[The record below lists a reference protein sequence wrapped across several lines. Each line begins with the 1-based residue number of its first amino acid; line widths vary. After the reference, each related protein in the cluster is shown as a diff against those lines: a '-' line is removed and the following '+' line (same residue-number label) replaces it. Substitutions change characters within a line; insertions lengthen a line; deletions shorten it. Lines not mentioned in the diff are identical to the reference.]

1 MLDTKKILAM
11 IKARRH
17 GDSLSKTWTLD
28 HWMSVPDTAEER
40 SLLGCVERHLA
51 GKSNPTDDDIRK
63 AIALYARP

>member
-1 MLDTKKILAM
+1 MLVTKKILAM

-40 SLLGCVERHLA
+40 SILGCVERHLA
-51 GKSNPTDDDIRK
+51 SKSNPTDEDIRK
-63 AIALYARP
+63 AIALYTRP